1 MRKTTPKDEGLNWFD
16 SSNPENAGLIYTAD
30 GEMLQSFS
38 SGYGLFIKQI
48 W

>member
-1 MRKTTPKDEGLNWFD
+1 MRKIKAPKDEGLNWFD
-16 SSNPENAGLIYTAD
+16 SSNPKSWFDLLSD

-38 SGYGLFIKQI
+38 NGLFIKQI